1 MPQDQNQ
8 EAPTGPT
15 PKAAAPHILFNT
27 AEFKKGPASAFVGK
41 GMDENLSDG
50 GIADTVTDEA
60 TGAQIIPWP
69 GDAAP
74 PKSNGHDT
82 SPEAKEAAAKTE
94 KARRGA
100 KIVAEVEAAIAAE
113 AKNTADVATATPKN
127 SAGLEDFLDA
137 VIDRVKHGQGAEV
150 GSTALTP
157 IKLTSRAD
165 YKLKLP
171 HRRWLYGVDLL
182 RGEVSIMGAPG
193 GVGKTAIAIGW
204 AIDVVGVAGR
214 SLFGQTIF
222 GKDHKAIY
230 INAEDGGV
238 EIHRRAEAAEEKYKI
253 AKHAQDRLYILGTDD
268 PLVKE
273 LAFMRSVEKGTAV
286 LNRVGFQKLEEL
298 IMGQQP
304 SLVVLDPLIAF
315 CGGGNV
321 SDNPIMALVM
331 LELKRLAIKYDCAIL
346 VIHHTK
352 KGGDPNNAE
361 LILGA
366 ASIGNI
372 ARRAIM
378 PVPMTDEEATY
389 YNILPSDKWRFLKVV
404 DAKANNSPRTGNTP
418 WYELHSVE
426 LSNPEPPIYMNGDST
441 QVAVRV
447 ELEAGT
453 TAILKNEN
461 SMGPEVQKALLDL
474 IDQGITIGGKQI
486 PYSPTVAG
494 AKNDRS
500 VLAAAMAVVHDKSA
514 RKWGPKDLEAITKR
528 AIDGMKAA
536 RWLITGAVND
546 LIPKPDRSYGRSK
559 GLKVDWVRTPWPQ
572 EAGAADATAPAG
584 RPAQGN

>member
-1 MPQDQNQ
+1 
-8 EAPTGPT
+8 
-15 PKAAAPHILFNT
+15 
-27 AEFKKGPASAFVGK
+27 
-41 GMDENLSDG
+41 
-50 GIADTVTDEA
+50 
-60 TGAQIIPWP
+60 
-69 GDAAP
+69 
-74 PKSNGHDT
+74 
-82 SPEAKEAAAKTE
+82 
-94 KARRGA
+94 
-100 KIVAEVEAAIAAE
+100 
-113 AKNTADVATATPKN
+113 
-127 SAGLEDFLDA
+127 
-137 VIDRVKHGQGAEV
+137 
-150 GSTALTP
+150 
-157 IKLTSRAD
+157 
-165 YKLKLP
+165 
-171 HRRWLYGVDLL
+171 
-182 RGEVSIMGAPG
+182 
-193 GVGKTAIAIGW
+193 
-204 AIDVVGVAGR
+204 
-214 SLFGQTIF
+214 
-222 GKDHKAIY
+222 
-230 INAEDGGV
+230 
-238 EIHRRAEAAEEKYKI
+238 
-253 AKHAQDRLYILGTDD
+253 
-268 PLVKE
+268 
-273 LAFMRSVEKGTAV
+273 
-286 LNRVGFQKLEEL
+286 
-298 IMGQQP
+298 
-304 SLVVLDPLIAF
+304 
-315 CGGGNV
+315 
-321 SDNPIMALVM
+321 
-331 LELKRLAIKYDCAIL
+331 
-346 VIHHTK
+346 
-352 KGGDPNNAE
+352 
-361 LILGA
+361 
-366 ASIGNI
+366 
-372 ARRAIM
+372 M